1 MLKWKNSVTPIDE
14 ILETF
19 ELLDDWEDRYRYVID
34 LGRQLPEMP
43 AADRTE
49 ANRVQGCTSRVWLV
63 TEPDPANPGAMV
75 LRGESDA
82 HIVRGLVAILLSL
95 YSGKTPAEIIKID
108 ARSFLDRLGLQD
120 HLSPTR
126 TNGLFSMVERIKAL
140 AKAKLAD

>member
-1 MLKWKNSVTPIDE
+1 MTPIDE

-43 AADRTE
+43 VADRTE

-63 TEPDPANPGAMV
+63 TETDPANPGVMV

-82 HIVRGLVAILLSL
+82 YIVRGLVAILLSL
-95 YSGKTPAEIIKID
+95 YSGKTPAEILEVD
-108 ARSFLDRLGLQD
+108 AKAFLDKLGLQG

-140 AKAKLAD
+140 AKAKSAD